1 MNRSVIILAIVAL
14 ELLTAGC
21 TVAHRIA
28 VQGPTPPGSP
38 ASIVGITT
46 NAGVEV
52 TFDKAATIRADKLS
66 AQVRHKPYEIGLSDV
81 QRYWIETHTVST
93 ARTVGLVAGIA
104 VATVG
109 VAALVAFKNT
119 GPKPVPVQPGMGCCL
134 FVYSWDGERYD
145 FDTEAYTGAITR
157 GLQRDDY
164 SLLTKVREQDGE
176 YRLMLSN
183 DNDETQYTDQLEMW
197 VVDQD
202 RGILPRAA
210 ADGSLHSVRE
220 PVAPIAA
227 QGGPAGGPSKDLM
240 AWLAKRDGL
249 IWEPPPAEQRQE
261 LVVTFPK
268 PAGAQQ
274 AKLVVSATETP
285 WAGEAAGRMLGLLG
299 PQLNTWYGQIDDSP
313 ETCTELLAWMA
324 REELFALKIEV
335 EEPTGWQVRGM
346 MPISGPFVSDE
357 RVVPLDVSHVAG
369 NQVRVRMRPPS
380 GFWAFNSFA
389 MDYTKDVP
397 ARVTKLEPARAR
409 DTAGRDLLPALR
421 ATDGQYYEMHE
432 VGQQATVAFKAPS
445 AAPGMERTL
454 FLHSRG
460 YYRMHIPENGQ
471 PDVAAFQ
478 KIRTEPE
485 AGAAFSAKT
494 YAASAARMASASASA
509 SLSLP
514 NSAR

>member
-1 MNRSVIILAIVAL
+1 MAESSLASEADMNRSPVILAVMAL
-14 ELLTAGC
+14 GLFTAGC

-38 ASIVGITT
+38 SSIVGITT

-52 TFDKAATIRADKLS
+52 TFDKAATIQADKLS
-66 AQVRHKPYEIGLSDV
+66 AQVKKKPFEIALSEV

-93 ARTVGLVAGIA
+93 ARTIGLVAGVAVAAIA
-104 VATVG
+104 V
-109 VAALVAFKNT
+109 VAVVSAKGT
-119 GPKPVPVQPGMGCCL
+119 GPKPVATNNGMGCCL

-164 SLLTKVREQDGE
+164 SLLTKARAQDGE

-183 DNDETQYTDQLEMW
+183 DNDETQYTDQLELW
-197 VVDQD
+197 AVDQD
-202 RGILPRAA
+202 RGILPRVG

-220 PVAPIAA
+220 PVAPLSAR
-227 QGGPAGGPSKDLM
+227 GGPINGQSHDLM
-240 AWLAKRDGL
+240 VWLAKRDGL

-268 PAGAQQ
+268 PVGAQQ

-285 WAGEAAGRMLGLLG
+285 WAGVAAGRMLGLLG

-313 ETCTELLAWMA
+313 QTCAELLAWMA

-357 RVVPLDVSHVAG
+357 RVVPLDVSHVVG
-369 NQVRVRMRPPS
+369 DQVRVRVRPPS

-389 MDYTKDVP
+389 MDYTADIP
-397 ARVTKLEPARAR
+397 ARLTKLEPVRAR
-409 DTAGRDLLPALR
+409 DSAGHDLLPELR
-421 ATDGQYYEMHE
+421 AADGQYYEMHE
-432 VGQQATVAFKAPS
+432 VGEQATVAFKARP

-460 YYRMHIPENGQ
+460 YYRMHIPESGQ
-471 PDVAAFQ
+471 SDLAAFQ

-494 YAASAARMASASASA
+494 YAQM
-509 SLSLP
+509 
-514 NSAR
+514 NH